1 MENLIFCAVKEAVP
15 EAKMT
20 QKMRFKVVFSDFLNG
35 NKGQWM
41 GTIGIAKGV
50 KNFPSSSFWQKL

>member
-41 GTIGIAKGV
+41 GKIGIAKGV